1 MIRRLRLGELHR
13 LFRERCRGSTLPDD
27 DAGRDY
33 LRELLLPIS
42 VGPYEAVRRPGK
54 IELWGPTDRMRR
66 EIELWAPWM
75 QKNEAQALIDEIN
88 QMPMWQR
95 KPNARTLG
103 ERLNVPYGERER
115 LRLRTIL
122 PCDVSDDGMEMLRKR
137 KRRQRDK
144 LRRLNKGQQSR
155 ADYLAKHKT
164 SKEQPWA
171 ALGISRRT
179 WYRRRGTS
187 PHQVNLNRSS
197 HQPVPPQ
204 KRLVSKKEV
213 AEQGQS
219 ASSIQSTAK
228 SQKPEMSVID
238 ADNVSMTPT
247 CVTTEQTT
255 NTRELDIPTW
265 VLMLPPDMAAMATV
279 AWFYGSLPE
288 MDMAA

>member
-1 MIRRLRLGELHR
+1 
-13 LFRERCRGSTLPDD
+13 
-27 DAGRDY
+27 
-33 LRELLLPIS
+33 
-42 VGPYEAVRRPGK
+42 
-54 IELWGPTDRMRR
+54 MRR

-95 KPNARTLG
+95 KPKARTLG

-213 AEQGQS
+213 AEQGQFS
-219 ASSIQSTAK
+219 LKYPVNSKVTETGDVSDRCRQRVNDANLCHDRTDYKHKGARYSYMGVDVAS
-228 SQKPEMSVID
+228 
-238 ADNVSMTPT
+238 
-247 CVTTEQTT
+247 
-255 NTRELDIPTW
+255 
-265 VLMLPPDMAAMATV
+265 
-279 AWFYGSLPE
+279 
-288 MDMAA
+288 